1 MSGPDSR
8 LGRGRITV
16 AAGGAKRRRTRR
28 GAAGGA
34 RHVRA
39 FDGRLLRLALPEHRA
54 LTGAVALGLLIA
66 ASRIGQGVA
75 IAFGL
80 GTVFSHR
87 ELTAIL
93 PWAALAVALVAV
105 RGVATVVQGA
115 VMAGAS
121 VRITTDL
128 RVGLVARILLL
139 GPGWVARERSGELQA
154 VLVDGVERMDSYF
167 RLFLAKVIVAGIAS
181 AAIIAIVI
189 WIDPVAGSV
198 VAVFAL
204 VVIFLPSVE
213 YRALG
218 PRMGFWSD
226 SYRPLAAEFVDNL
239 QGMATLK
246 TFGVAE
252 RRGRE
257 LEGRSADV
265 RDGGIRLISVSGVYW
280 GIMAL
285 AVAAGVAAGLSA
297 GAIRLADGQLTT
309 QHLLLI
315 LLLAV
320 ECFGPAR
327 DIHNAMHSAVWGM
340 AKAERAFA
348 VLAAQPDVPSMPD
361 VPSVP
366 AVAATGAVTSGASGG
381 PRTGPALRFEGVTF
395 RYPSGGQAALADVS
409 FAVAPGETVAVVGAS
424 GAGKTTIASL
434 ALRFFDPQSGRILME
449 GTDLRR
455 LSPDEVRR
463 RVALVPQDTF
473 LFHAS
478 VRDNMLLADPGADDA
493 AVARAA
499 RLANASAFIEGLPHG
514 YDTIVGERG
523 LRLSG
528 GQRQRIAIARALLKD
543 APILILDEATSD
555 VDVAAE
561 AEIQS
566 SLETI
571 RRGRTTLVIAHRLST
586 VRSADRI
593 LVLDRGRIAE
603 EGTHDQLLGHGGSYA
618 RLVAAQRTS

>member
-1 MSGPDSR
+1 VATG
-8 LGRGRITV
+8 GAERGRT
-16 AAGGAKRRRTRR
+16 GRRTRDE
-28 GAAGGA
+28 A

-39 FDGRLLRLALPEHRA
+39 FDSRLLRLAVPEHRA
-54 LTGAVALGLLIA
+54 LTGAVALGLVIA

-87 ELTAIL
+87 EWTAIL
-93 PWAALAVALVAV
+93 PWAGLAVALVAV
-105 RGVATVVQGA
+105 RGIATVVQGA
-115 VMAGAS
+115 MMAGAS

-128 RVGLVARILLL
+128 RVRLVARILQL
-139 GPGWVARERSGELQA
+139 GPGWVASERSGELQA
-154 VLVDGVERMDSYF
+154 VLVDGVERMDAYF

-198 VAVFAL
+198 VAAFAL

-218 PRMGFWSD
+218 PRMGFWSN

-257 LEGRSADV
+257 LERRSADV
-265 RDGGIRLISVSGVYW
+265 RDGGIRLISISGVYW
-280 GIMAL
+280 GIMTL
-285 AVAAGVAAGLSA
+285 AAAAGVAAGLSA

-348 VLAAQPDVPSMPD
+348 VLAAQPDVPSAP
-361 VPSVP
+361 PT
-366 AVAATGAVTSGASGG
+366 AAVTGPVTGVASGHS
-381 PRTGPALRFEGVTF
+381 RTGPPLQFEAVTF
-395 RYPSGGQAALADVS
+395 RYRPGGRAALADVS
-409 FAVAPGETVAVVGAS
+409 FTVAPGETVAVVGAS

-434 ALRFFDPQSGRILME
+434 ALRFFDPQSGRILMD
-449 GTDLRR
+449 GTDLRQ

-463 RVALVPQDTF
+463 RMALVPQDTF

-478 VRDNMLLADPGADDA
+478 VRDNVLLADPGADDA

-499 RLANASAFIEGLPHG
+499 RLANASSFIEGLPQG

-561 AEIQS
+561 AEIQF

-586 VRSADRI
+586 VRYADRI
-593 LVLDRGRIAE
+593 LVLERGRIAE
-603 EGTHDQLLGHGGSYA
+603 QGTHDQLLGHGGSYA
-618 RLVAAQRTS
+618 RLVAAQQAS

>member
-1 MSGPDSR
+1 MARGEAGRQGTGPGQG
-8 LGRGRITV
+8 GR
-16 AAGGAKRRRTRR
+16 
-28 GAAGGA
+28 A
-34 RHVRA
+34 RYTRA
-39 FDGRLLRLALPEHRA
+39 FDRRLLRLAVPERRA
-54 LTGAVALGLLIA
+54 LADAIALGLVIA

-80 GTVFSHR
+80 AVVFSHH
-87 ELTAIL
+87 EWTAIL
-93 PWAALAVALVAV
+93 PWVGLAVVLVVV
-105 RGVATVVQGA
+105 RGIATAAQGA
-115 VMAGAS
+115 TMAGAS

-128 RVGLVARILLL
+128 RIRLVSRILLL
-139 GPGWVARERSGELQA
+139 GPAWVARERSGELQA
-154 VLVDGVERMDSYF
+154 VMVDGVEKLDAYF

-181 AAIIAIVI
+181 AAIIAIVV
-189 WIDPVAGSV
+189 WIDPVAGSA
-198 VAVFAL
+198 VAAFAL

-218 PRMGFWSD
+218 AHMEFWSA

-246 TFGVAE
+246 TFGAAD

-257 LEGRSADV
+257 LERRSADV
-265 RDGGIRLISVSGVYW
+265 RDAGIRLTSVSGVYS
-280 GIMAL
+280 GMMTL

-297 GAIRLADGQLTT
+297 GAFRLAEGHLTT
-309 QHLLLI
+309 EHLLLI

-327 DIHNAMHSAVWGM
+327 DIHNAMHGAMWGM
-340 AKAERAFA
+340 AKVERVFS
-348 VLAAQPDVPSMPD
+348 VLAARPG
-361 VPSVP
+361 
-366 AVAATGAVTSGASGG
+366 VAAGAAGPAAEAVTGDG
-381 PRTGPALRFEGVTF
+381 PGKALEGPALRFESVTF
-395 RYPSGGQAALADVS
+395 RYRPGASAALADVS
-409 FAVAPGETVAVVGAS
+409 FEVMPGETVAIVGAS

-434 ALRFFDPQSGRILME
+434 VLRFFDPGSGRIVMN

-455 LSPDEVRR
+455 VPPEEVRR
-463 RVALVPQDTF
+463 QVALVPQDTF

-478 VRDNMLLADPGADDA
+478 VRDNLLLADPAADDA

-499 RLANASAFIEGLPHG
+499 RLANASTFIENLPEG
-514 YDTIVGERG
+514 YETIVGERG

-543 APILILDEATSD
+543 APVLILDEATSD

-561 AEIQS
+561 SEIQA
-566 SLETI
+566 SLEEI

-586 VRSADRI
+586 VRYADRI
-593 LVLDRGRIAE
+593 LVLEGGRIAE
-603 EGTHDQLLGHGGSYA
+603 EGTHDQLLGYGGSYA
-618 RLVAAQRTS
+618 RLVDAQRMP

>member
-1 MSGPDSR
+1 M
-8 LGRGRITV
+8 TT
-16 AAGGAKRRRTRR
+16 GGAERGRTRR
-28 GAAGGA
+28 RAGDGA

-39 FDGRLLRLALPEHRA
+39 FDSRLLRLAVPEHRA
-54 LTGAVALGLLIA
+54 LTGAVVLGLVIA

-87 ELTAIL
+87 EWTAIL
-93 PWAALAVALVAV
+93 PWAGLAVALVAV

-128 RVGLVARILLL
+128 RVRLVARILLL
-139 GPGWVARERSGELQA
+139 GPGWVAGERSGELQA
-154 VLVDGVERMDSYF
+154 VLVDGVERMDAYF

-198 VAVFAL
+198 VAAFAL
-204 VVIFLPSVE
+204 LVIFLPSVE

-257 LEGRSADV
+257 LERRSADV

-340 AKAERAFA
+340 AKTERAFA
-348 VLAAQPDVPSMPD
+348 VLSAQPDVPAA
-361 VPSVP
+361 P
-366 AVAATGAVTSGASGG
+366 AGAAAGAVTRVAPGR
-381 PRTGPALRFEGVTF
+381 PPTGPALQFEAVTF
-395 RYPSGGQAALADVS
+395 RYRPGGRAALADVS

-434 ALRFFDPQSGRILME
+434 ALRFFDPQSGRILMD
-449 GTDLRR
+449 GTDLRQ
-455 LSPDEVRR
+455 LPPDEVRR

-478 VRDNMLLADPGADDA
+478 VRDNVLLADPGADEA
-493 AVARAA
+493 AVARAT
-499 RLANASAFIEGLPHG
+499 RLANASTFIEGLPQG

-571 RRGRTTLVIAHRLST
+571 RHGRTTLVIAHRLST
-586 VRSADRI
+586 VRYADRI
-593 LVLDRGRIAE
+593 LVLEHGRIAE
-603 EGTHDQLLGHGGSYA
+603 QGTHDQLLGHGGSYA
-618 RLVAAQRTS
+618 RLVAAQRAS

>member
-1 MSGPDSR
+1 MATG
-8 LGRGRITV
+8 GEERGR
-16 AAGGAKRRRTRR
+16 AGRRAR
-28 GAAGGA
+28 GEA

-39 FDGRLLRLALPEHRA
+39 FDSRLLRLAVPEHRA
-54 LTGAVALGLLIA
+54 LTGAVALGLVIA
-66 ASRIGQGVA
+66 ASRIGQGAA

-87 ELTAIL
+87 EWTAIL
-93 PWAALAVALVAV
+93 PWAGLAVALVAV

-115 VMAGAS
+115 VMAEAS

-128 RVGLVARILLL
+128 RIRLVARILLL
-139 GPGWVARERSGELQA
+139 GPGWVASERSGELQA
-154 VLVDGVERMDSYF
+154 VLVDGVERMDAYF

-181 AAIIAIVI
+181 VAIIAIVI

-198 VAVFAL
+198 VAAFAL

-218 PRMGFWSD
+218 PRMGFWSN

-265 RDGGIRLISVSGVYW
+265 RDGGIRLIAVSGVYW
-280 GIMAL
+280 GIMTL
-285 AVAAGVAAGLSA
+285 AAAAGVAAGLSA

-348 VLAAQPDVPSMPD
+348 VLAAQPDVPSA
-361 VPSVP
+361 P
-366 AVAATGAVTSGASGG
+366 AGAVTRPGTRPAPG
-381 PRTGPALRFEGVTF
+381 PSRTGPPLQFEAVTF
-395 RYPSGGQAALADVS
+395 RYRPGGRAALADVS
-409 FAVAPGETVAVVGAS
+409 FTVAPGETVAVVGAS

-434 ALRFFDPQSGRILME
+434 ALRFFDPQSGRILMD
-449 GTDLRR
+449 GTDLRQ
-455 LSPDEVRR
+455 LSPDDVRR

-478 VRDNMLLADPGADDA
+478 VRDNVQLADPGADDA

-499 RLANASAFIEGLPHG
+499 RLANASAFIEGLPQG

-571 RRGRTTLVIAHRLST
+571 RQGRTTLVIAHRLST
-586 VRSADRI
+586 VRYADRI

-603 EGTHDQLLGHGGSYA
+603 QGTHDQLLGYGGSYA
-618 RLVAAQRTS
+618 RLVAAQQTS